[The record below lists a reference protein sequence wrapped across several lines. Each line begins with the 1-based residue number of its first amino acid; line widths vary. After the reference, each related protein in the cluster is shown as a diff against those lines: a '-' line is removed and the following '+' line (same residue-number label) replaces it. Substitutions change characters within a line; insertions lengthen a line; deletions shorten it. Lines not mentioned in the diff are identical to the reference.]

1 MNLIEDLRWRG
12 LVAQSTDEAALLES
26 LKKPI
31 TLYIGF
37 DPTAPS
43 LHVGNLV
50 VLLVLRRFQL
60 AGHNPIALVGGATGL
75 VGDPSGRNDE
85 RTLNSSEV
93 VEEWV
98 SRIRKQVS
106 AFLDFDAKTNPALVV
121 NNLDWTSP
129 LSAIEFLRDIGKH
142 FSVNQMLAK
151 DSVSSRLEAGG
162 ISYTEFSYQV
172 LQAYDYLEL
181 FRRNNCTLQ
190 LGGSD
195 QWGNIVAGLDLI
207 RRVEQ
212 GSAHALTVPLL
223 AKADGTKF
231 GKTAGGS
238 VWLDPEMTSPYAF
251 FQFWLNTED
260 KDVINFLKVFSF
272 LSHEDIEALDIAHT
286 ANPGLREA
294 HRALARE
301 LTTLVHGADTTS
313 RVEAAARALFG
324 QGELSELDEK
334 TLAGA
339 LAELPRTVI
348 SKDAQIPTW
357 VDLLASTGVVDS
369 KSAARRI
376 VKEGGAYLNN
386 VKICATL
393 FYDAARGIVKEGGAY
408 LNNVKISGED
418 FAPQKSDFLC
428 GKYAILR
435 KGKRDLACVEL
446 V

>member
-12 LVAQSTDEAALLES
+12 LLAQTTDEKALLEA
-26 LKKPI
+26 LKKPT
-31 TLYIGF
+31 TLYVGF

-43 LHVGNLV
+43 LHAGNLV

-75 VGDPSGRNDE
+75 VGDPSGKNEE
-85 RTLNSSEV
+85 RTLNSTEI
-93 VEEWV
+93 VEGWV
-98 SRIRKQVS
+98 NRIRKQVS
-106 AFLDFDAKTNPALVV
+106 AFLDFDAPKNPAAVV

-142 FSVNQMLAK
+142 FSVNQMLSK
-151 DSVSSRLEAGG
+151 DSVSARLEGGG

-172 LQAYDYLEL
+172 LQSYDFLEL
-181 FRRNNCTLQ
+181 YRRNNCTLQ
-190 LGGSD
+190 VGGSD

-212 GSAHALTVPLL
+212 GSGHALTVPLL
-223 AKADGTKF
+223 MKADGTKF

-251 FQFWLNTED
+251 FQFWLNSDD

-272 LSHEDIEALDIAHT
+272 KSHAEIAELEKSHNE
-286 ANPGLREA
+286 NPGLREA

-301 LTTLVHGADTTS
+301 LTSLVHSEETTQ

-324 QGELSELDEK
+324 QGELSELDEA
-334 TLAGA
+334 TLASA
-339 LAELPRTVI
+339 LAELPRTTV
-348 SKDAQIPTW
+348 SSNEEIPTW
-357 VDLLASTGVVDS
+357 VDLLAATGVVES

-386 VKICATL
+386 VKI
-393 FYDAARGIVKEGGAY
+393 
-408 LNNVKISGED
+408 SGED
-418 FAPQKSDFLC
+418 FRPSKSDFLC
-428 GKYAILR
+428 GKYAVLR
-435 KGKRDLACVEL
+435 KGKRDLAAVEL
-446 V
+446 S

>member
-12 LVAQSTDEAALLES
+12 LLAQTTDEAALLEA
-26 LKKPI
+26 LKKPT
-31 TLYIGF
+31 TLYVGF

-43 LHVGNLV
+43 LHAGNLV

-75 VGDPSGRNDE
+75 VGDPSGKSEE
-85 RTLNSSEV
+85 RTLNSTEI
-93 VEEWV
+93 VEGWV
-98 SRIRKQVS
+98 NRIRKQVS
-106 AFLDFDAKTNPALVV
+106 AFLDFDAPKNPATVV

-142 FSVNQMLAK
+142 FSVNQMLSK
-151 DSVSSRLEAGG
+151 DSVSVRLEGGG

-172 LQAYDYLEL
+172 LQSYDFLEL
-181 FRRNNCTLQ
+181 YRRNNCTLQ
-190 LGGSD
+190 VGGSD

-212 GSAHALTVPLL
+212 GSGHALTVPLL
-223 AKADGTKF
+223 MKADGTKF

-251 FQFWLNTED
+251 FQFWLNSDD

-272 LSHEDIEALDIAHT
+272 KSHEEITELEKSHNE
-286 ANPGLREA
+286 NPGLREA

-301 LTTLVHGADTTS
+301 LTSLVHSEETTQ

-324 QGELSELDEK
+324 QGELSELDEA
-334 TLAGA
+334 TLASA
-339 LAELPRTVI
+339 LAELPRTSV
-348 SKDAQIPTW
+348 SSTEEIPTW
-357 VDLLASTGVVDS
+357 VDLLAATGVVDS

-386 VKICATL
+386 VKI
-393 FYDAARGIVKEGGAY
+393 
-408 LNNVKISGED
+408 SGED
-418 FAPQKSDFLC
+418 FRPSKSDFLC
-428 GKYAILR
+428 GKYAVLR
-435 KGKRDLACVEL
+435 KGKRDLAAVEL
-446 V
+446 T

>member
-12 LVAQSTDEAALLES
+12 LLAQTTDEKALLEA
-26 LKKPI
+26 LNKPT
-31 TLYIGF
+31 TLYVGF

-43 LHVGNLV
+43 LHAGNLV

-75 VGDPSGRNDE
+75 VGDPSGKSEE
-85 RTLNSSEV
+85 RTLNSSEI
-93 VEEWV
+93 VEGWV
-98 SRIRKQVS
+98 NRIRTQVS
-106 AFLDFDAKTNPALVV
+106 AFLDFDAPKNPAAVV

-142 FSVNQMLAK
+142 FSVNQMLSK
-151 DSVSSRLEAGG
+151 DSVSARLESGG

-172 LQAYDYLEL
+172 LQSYDFLEL
-181 FRRNNCTLQ
+181 YRRNNCTLQ
-190 LGGSD
+190 IGGSD

-212 GSAHALTVPLL
+212 GSGHALTVPLL
-223 AKADGTKF
+223 MKADGTKF

-251 FQFWLNTED
+251 FQFWLNSDD

-272 LSHEDIEALDIAHT
+272 KSHAEITELEKSHSE
-286 ANPGLREA
+286 NPGLREA

-301 LTTLVHGADTTS
+301 LTSLVHTEETTQ

-324 QGELSELDEK
+324 QGELSELDEA
-334 TLAGA
+334 TLASA
-339 LAELPRTVI
+339 LAELPRTTV
-348 SKDAQIPTW
+348 SSSEEIPTW
-357 VDLLASTGVVDS
+357 VDLLAATGVVES

-386 VKICATL
+386 VKI
-393 FYDAARGIVKEGGAY
+393 
-408 LNNVKISGED
+408 SGED
-418 FAPQKSDFLC
+418 FRPSKSDFLC

-435 KGKRDLACVEL
+435 KGKRDLAAVEL
-446 V
+446 T

>member
-1 MNLIEDLRWRG
+1 MNLLEDLRWRG
-12 LVAQSTDEAALLES
+12 LLAQSTDEAALLES

-31 TLYIGF
+31 TLYVGF

-60 AGHNPIALVGGATGL
+60 AGHTPIALVGGATGL
-75 VGDPSGRNDE
+75 VGDPSGKNEE
-85 RTLNSSEV
+85 RTLNSTEI
-93 VEEWV
+93 VEGWV
-98 SRIRKQVS
+98 NRIRNQVS
-106 AFLDFDAKTNPALVV
+106 AFLDFNEAKNKAIVV

-142 FSVNQMLAK
+142 FSVNQMLSK
-151 DSVSSRLEAGG
+151 DSVSARLEAGG

-172 LQAYDYLEL
+172 LQSYDFLEL
-181 FRRNNCTLQ
+181 YRRNNCTLQ

-212 GSAHALTVPLL
+212 GSGHALTVPLL
-223 AKADGTKF
+223 TKADGTKF

-238 VWLDPEMTSPYAF
+238 VWLDPAMTSPYAF
-251 FQFWLNTED
+251 FQYWLNTDD

-272 LSHEDIEALDIAHT
+272 KSHAEITALENAHKE
-286 ANPGLREA
+286 NPGLREA

-301 LTTLVHGADTTS
+301 LTALVHSQATTD
-313 RVEAAARALFG
+313 RVEAAAKALFG
-324 QGELSELDEK
+324 QGDLTELDEE

-339 LAELPRTVI
+339 LAELPRTTV
-348 SKDAQIPTW
+348 SKNDAIPTW
-357 VDLLASTGVVDS
+357 VDLLAATGVVDS

-386 VKICATL
+386 
-393 FYDAARGIVKEGGAY
+393 E
-408 LNNVKISGED
+408 KISGED

-428 GKYAILR
+428 GKYAVLR
-435 KGKRDLACVEL
+435 KGKRDLAAVEL
-446 V
+446 I

>member
-12 LVAQSTDEAALLES
+12 LLAQTTDEKALLEA
-26 LKKPI
+26 LNKPT
-31 TLYIGF
+31 TLYVGF

-43 LHVGNLV
+43 LHAGNLV

-75 VGDPSGRNDE
+75 VGDPSGKSEE
-85 RTLNSSEV
+85 RTLNSSEIV
-93 VEEWV
+93 AGWV
-98 SRIRKQVS
+98 NRIRTQVS
-106 AFLDFDAKTNPALVV
+106 AFLDFDAPRNPAAVV

-142 FSVNQMLAK
+142 FSVNQMLSK
-151 DSVSSRLEAGG
+151 DSVSARLESGG

-172 LQAYDYLEL
+172 LQSYDFLEL
-181 FRRNNCTLQ
+181 YRRNNCTLQ
-190 LGGSD
+190 IGGSD

-212 GSAHALTVPLL
+212 GSGHALTVPLL
-223 AKADGTKF
+223 MKADGTKF

-251 FQFWLNTED
+251 FQFWLNSDD

-272 LSHEDIEALDIAHT
+272 KSHAEITELEKSHSE
-286 ANPGLREA
+286 NPGLREA

-301 LTTLVHGADTTS
+301 LTSLVHTEETTQ

-324 QGELSELDEK
+324 QGELSELDEA
-334 TLAGA
+334 TLASA
-339 LAELPRTVI
+339 LAELPRTTV
-348 SKDAQIPTW
+348 SSSEEIPTW
-357 VDLLASTGVVDS
+357 VDLLAATGVVES

-386 VKICATL
+386 VKI
-393 FYDAARGIVKEGGAY
+393 
-408 LNNVKISGED
+408 SGED
-418 FAPQKSDFLC
+418 FRPSKSDFLC
-428 GKYAILR
+428 GKYAVLR
-435 KGKRDLACVEL
+435 KGKRDLAAVEL
-446 V
+446 T

>member
-12 LVAQSTDEAALLES
+12 LLAQTTDEKALLEA
-26 LKKPI
+26 LKKPT
-31 TLYIGF
+31 TLYVGF

-43 LHVGNLV
+43 LHAGNLV

-75 VGDPSGRNDE
+75 VGDPSGKNEE
-85 RTLNSSEV
+85 RTLNSTEI
-93 VEEWV
+93 VEGWV
-98 SRIRKQVS
+98 NRIRKQVS
-106 AFLDFDAKTNPALVV
+106 AFLDFDAPKNPAAVV

-142 FSVNQMLAK
+142 FSVNQMLSK
-151 DSVSSRLEAGG
+151 DSVSARLEGGG

-172 LQAYDYLEL
+172 LQSYDFLEL
-181 FRRNNCTLQ
+181 YRRNNCTLQ
-190 LGGSD
+190 VGGSD

-212 GSAHALTVPLL
+212 GSGHALTVPLL
-223 AKADGTKF
+223 MKADGTKF

-251 FQFWLNTED
+251 FQFWLNSDD

-272 LSHEDIEALDIAHT
+272 KTHEEITELEKSHNE
-286 ANPGLREA
+286 NPGLREA

-301 LTTLVHGADTTS
+301 LTSLVHSEETTQ

-324 QGELSELDEK
+324 QGELSELDEA
-334 TLAGA
+334 TLSSA
-339 LAELPRTVI
+339 LAELPRTTV
-348 SKDAQIPTW
+348 SSSEEIPTW
-357 VDLLASTGVVDS
+357 VDLLAATGVVDS

-386 VKICATL
+386 VKI
-393 FYDAARGIVKEGGAY
+393 
-408 LNNVKISGED
+408 SGED
-418 FAPQKSDFLC
+418 FRPSKSDFLC
-428 GKYAILR
+428 GKYAVLR
-435 KGKRDLACVEL
+435 KGKRDLAAVEL
-446 V
+446 T

>member
-12 LVAQSTDEAALLES
+12 LIAQSTDEKALVEA

-43 LHVGNLV
+43 LHLGNLV

-85 RTLNSSEV
+85 RTLNSTES
-93 VEEWV
+93 VEGWV
-98 SRIRKQVS
+98 KAIRNQVS
-106 AFLDFDAKTNPALVV
+106 AFLDFDAPKNPAVVV

-142 FSVNQMLAK
+142 FSVNQMLSK
-151 DSVSSRLEAGG
+151 ESVAARLEAGG

-172 LQAYDYLEL
+172 LQSYDFLEL

-207 RRVEQ
+207 RRVE
-212 GSAHALTVPLL
+212 SATAHALTIPLL
-223 AKADGTKF
+223 AKSDGSKF
-231 GKTAGGS
+231 GKTAAGS
-238 VWLDPEMTSPYAF
+238 IWLDPAMTSPYAF

-272 LSHEDIEALDIAHT
+272 KSHQEISQLEKLHSE
-286 ANPGLREA
+286 NPGLRKV
-294 HRALARE
+294 HRELARE
-301 LTTLVHGADTTS
+301 ITTLVHGADSTA
-313 RVEAAARALFG
+313 RVEAAAKALFG
-324 QGELSELDEK
+324 LGDLTELDEA
-334 TLAGA
+334 TLASA
-339 LAELPRTVI
+339 LAELPRTTV
-348 SKDAQIPTW
+348 SKDQKIPSW
-357 VDLLASTGVVDS
+357 VDLLAATGVVDS
-369 KSAARRI
+369 KSAARRVI
-376 VKEGGAYLNN
+376 KDGGAYLNN
-386 VKICATL
+386 IKVVSEEYAPSK
-393 FYDAARGIVKEGGAY
+393 KE
-408 LNNVKISGED
+408 
-418 FAPQKSDFLC
+418 FLC

-435 KGKRDLACVEL
+435 KGKRDLAAVEL
-446 V
+446 I

>member
-12 LVAQSTDEAALLES
+12 LLAQTTDETALLEA

-31 TLYIGF
+31 TLYVGF

-43 LHVGNLV
+43 LHAGNLV

-75 VGDPSGRNDE
+75 VGDPSGKSEE
-85 RTLNSSEV
+85 RTLNSTEIVEV
-93 VEEWV
+93 WV
-98 SRIRKQVS
+98 NRIRKQVS
-106 AFLDFDAKTNPALVV
+106 AFLDFDAPKNPATVV

-142 FSVNQMLAK
+142 FSVNQMLSK
-151 DSVSSRLEAGG
+151 DSVSVRLEGGG

-172 LQAYDYLEL
+172 LQSYDFLEL
-181 FRRNNCTLQ
+181 YRRNNCTLQ
-190 LGGSD
+190 VGGSD

-212 GSAHALTVPLL
+212 GSGHALTVPLL
-223 AKADGTKF
+223 MKADGTKF

-238 VWLDPEMTSPYAF
+238 VWLDPEMTSPYSF
-251 FQFWLNTED
+251 FQFWLNSDD
-260 KDVINFLKVFSF
+260 KDVVNFLKVFSF
-272 LSHEDIEALDIAHT
+272 KSHEEITELEKSHNE
-286 ANPGLREA
+286 NPGLREA

-301 LTTLVHGADTTS
+301 LTSLVHSEETTQ

-324 QGELSELDEK
+324 QGELSELDEA
-334 TLAGA
+334 TLASA
-339 LAELPRTVI
+339 LAELPRTSV
-348 SKDAQIPTW
+348 SSTEEIPTW
-357 VDLLASTGVVDS
+357 VDLLAATGVVDS

-386 VKICATL
+386 VKI
-393 FYDAARGIVKEGGAY
+393 
-408 LNNVKISGED
+408 SGED
-418 FAPQKSDFLC
+418 FRPSKSDFLC
-428 GKYAILR
+428 GKYAVLR
-435 KGKRDLACVEL
+435 KGKRDLAAVEL
-446 V
+446 T